1 VTTNPEHPPARGK
14 RTLRL
19 AMVLAAVLA
28 LNAVGAWLGHLVN
41 FQLFPRHE
49 PMLHLLVMAAIA
61 VYVLLMATPF
71 MPGIEIGLAVM
82 ALLGPK
88 SAALVYLCTV
98 LALSLSYAVGRFV
111 PLRLVC
117 RFLGWLYLERAS
129 GLVRQLEP
137 LGRRE
142 RLAVLNAKAPRRVAP
157 FLLRHRYLTIAAL
170 LNLPGNALLGGGGG
184 IGLVVGMS
192 GLVPYP
198 AYLLVVAVAVAPV
211 PLLVYFQP

>member
-1 VTTNPEHPPARGK
+1 VTTSKKHHPARGR

-19 AMVLAAVLA
+19 AVVLAVVLA
-28 LNAVGAWLGHLVN
+28 LNALGAWLGHLVN

-49 PMLHLLVMAAIA
+49 PMLHLLVMIAIA

-71 MPGIEIGLAVM
+71 MPGIEIGLALM

-88 SAALVYLCTV
+88 SAALIYLSTV

-111 PLRLVC
+111 PLRVVYRL
-117 RFLGWLYLERAS
+117 LGWLYLERAS
-129 GLVRQLEP
+129 SLVRQLEP

-142 RLAVLNAKAPRRVAP
+142 RLAVLNEKAPRRVAP
-157 FLLRHRYLTIAAL
+157 FLLRHRYVTIAAL

-184 IGLVVGMS
+184 IGLVVGVS
-192 GLVPYP
+192 GLIPYP

-211 PLLVYFQP
+211 PLLIYFQ

>member
-1 VTTNPEHPPARGK
+1 MTTSKKHHPARGR

-19 AMVLAAVLA
+19 AVVLAVVLA
-28 LNAVGAWLGHLVN
+28 LNALGAWLGHLVN

-49 PMLHLLVMAAIA
+49 PMLHLLVMIAIA

-71 MPGIEIGLAVM
+71 MPGIEIGLALM

-88 SAALVYLCTV
+88 SAALIYLSTV

-111 PLRLVC
+111 PLRVVYRL
-117 RFLGWLYLERAS
+117 LGWLYLERAS
-129 GLVRQLEP
+129 SLVRQLEP

-142 RLAVLNAKAPRRVAP
+142 RLAVLNEKAPRRVAP
-157 FLLRHRYLTIAAL
+157 FLLRHRYVTIAAL

-184 IGLVVGMS
+184 IGLVVGVS
-192 GLVPYP
+192 GLIPYP

-211 PLLVYFQP
+211 PLLIYFQ